1 MTQKAPKPIKY
12 LFIAL
17 VASFALYEV
26 AKPDTAQS
34 TPQESSAPAAETWQD
49 LNREGL
55 RHAEDLC
62 AKIEGL
68 GIAPQC
74 DISGLHDTMNLYKDV
89 STPGAEIICQQIVQV
104 TLQRGWHFGDFQLKV
119 FSPFSGDH
127 PLAVCK
133 LPS

>member
-1 MTQKAPKPIKY
+1 MTQTVPKPIKY

-17 VASFALYEV
+17 VASFVLYEV
-26 AKPDTAQS
+26 AKPYPAQS
-34 TPQESSAPAAETWQD
+34 TTQETSAPAAETWQD
-49 LNREGL
+49 RNREGL
-55 RHAEDLC
+55 HHAEDLC
-62 AKIEGL
+62 AKIEDM

-74 DISGLHDTMNLYKDV
+74 EVSGFHDTMSMYKDV
-89 STPGAEIICQQIVQV
+89 STQGAEIICQQIVQI
-104 TLQRGWHFGDFQLKV
+104 TSQKGWRFGDFQLKI